1 MNLQELAQ
9 QLVER
14 HAKRTEHMQP
24 ILRGLSRTHYL
35 AGLRDCLEMVQQS
48 ALDDEIKQKLGAG
61 TPALVGEK

>member
-1 MNLQELAQ
+1 
-9 QLVER
+9 
-14 HAKRTEHMQP
+14 MQP

-48 ALDDEIKQKLGAG
+48 ALDDEIAQKLRAG